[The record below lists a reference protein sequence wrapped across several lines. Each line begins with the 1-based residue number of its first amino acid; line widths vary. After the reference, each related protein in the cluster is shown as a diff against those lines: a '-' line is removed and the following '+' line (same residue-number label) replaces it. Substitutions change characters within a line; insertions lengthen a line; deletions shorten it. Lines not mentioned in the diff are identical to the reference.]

1 MKKPTDKIRD
11 IYSAFIEY
19 KNEQNRVD
27 RYEGNEHHYHASGA
41 GGCSRKLWYES
52 VEKIERT
59 NIANETSKRLL
70 RLGTVVH
77 NDLQEALTL
86 YNNNIYNNIIY
97 NNKVDIKLYNKEKEN
112 YRKEKETKFHI
123 EREIIIDDLNV
134 RGFYDCVME
143 GGEVNLIDF
152 KTIGSYPFKLKFG
165 RDPKA
170 DNSNHQELQLATYG
184 LAVKEDFGR
193 LDGMYLMYYNK
204 DTSVLKSKQVPLNY
218 LKQAELFW
226 RNVKKE
232 HELGFP
238 NFKLGVSPVQDWQCK
253 YCQFLDH
260 CKPPF
265 R

>member
-1 MKKPTDKIRD
+1 MVKAKNPLTFVAD
-11 IYSAFIEY
+11 IYNSFIEY
-19 KNEQNRVD
+19 RNDENTKD
-27 RYEGNEHHYHASGA
+27 RYKDKESFYHASGA
-41 GGCSRKLWYES
+41 GSCSRKLWYQS
-52 VEKIERT
+52 IEQIEPT
-59 NIANETSKRLL
+59 NLLNATTKRLL
-70 RLGTVVH
+70 RLGTIVH
-77 NDLQEALTL
+77 TDLQEALLL
-86 YNNNIYNNIIY
+86 YNNNIYKNII
-97 NNKVDIKLYNKEKEN
+97 YNKEKEN

-143 GGEVNLIDF
+143 GEEVNLIDF

-165 RDPKA
+165 REPKA

-232 HELGFP
+232 HELGIP

>member
-1 MKKPTDKIRD
+1 MKKPTDEIRD
-11 IYSAFIEY
+11 IYSTFIEY
-19 KNEQNRVD
+19 KNEQNRID

-123 EREIIIDDLNV
+123 EQEIRLEQYNV

-143 GGEVNLIDF
+143 NDKVYLIDF

-165 RDPKA
+165 REPKA
-170 DNSNHQELQLATYG
+170 DTNVHQELQLATYG
-184 LAVKEDFGR
+184 LAVQEEFGR

-204 DTSVLKSKQVPLNY
+204 DTSVMKDRQVSLSY
-218 LKQAELFW
+218 LKQAEIFW
-226 RNVKKE
+226 SNINRE
-232 HELGFP
+232 HERGLP
-238 NFKLGVSPVQDWQCK
+238 NFKEGVSPRYDWQCK
-253 YCQFLDH
+253 YCQFYDH
-260 CKPPF
+260 CRPPF